1 MGAAAR
7 AAPANFKESAQRA
20 WGLQRLRLGVRD
32 CPGSEAG
39 VQLHLQR
46 LRQPGWGFSEGAWG
60 CSRYPSPPLSSPV
73 VAAPSSC
80 RRIIPTRLTLQV
92 VAVWCCK
99 TFRSAIMSSPVM
111 SCIPSPQPCSPRHS
125 RHRIVPASSSPR
137 RRLRAAV
144 PTSVVIASTW
154 PPASPCPRRR
164 RAVVPAPSSPRRRL
178 RVAAASSP
186 RHRPRTVV
194 SAPFLNPHPILT
206 FILTCRRPSS
216 SVLASFCSPRSAIL
230 TRSSPS
236 HRCVVVATSSPR
248 RRRVVVAGSSA
259 PSSSRRHV
267 VASSFLPVVAASSPR
282 RHPCLSPLPRPRVVV
297 VPASCRVAP
306 ASSPP
311 SILTFILTSVLTLS
325 SPRRRLV
332 ASSSPS
338 SLRCRRVAVEL
349 SCHSAVVAAAF
360 PASSPPRRLVSAPSS
375 FHRAV
380 IGPSRRSS
388 VRLGAPSSSPRRSLV
403 QPGAPSSSFQSSSPP
418 FGAGVPPSSPKSSSP
433 PLRRRCSPAQHRHRR
448 SRHRPLIRCMGRRT
462 SRRRRSPVVAAVV
475 IIAAV
480 ASSPPCV
487 PRRPPTCRTW

>member
-1 MGAAAR
+1 
-7 AAPANFKESAQRA
+7 
-20 WGLQRLRLGVRD
+20 
-32 CPGSEAG
+32 
-39 VQLHLQR
+39 
-46 LRQPGWGFSEGAWG
+46 
-60 CSRYPSPPLSSPV
+60 
-73 VAAPSSC
+73 
-80 RRIIPTRLTLQV
+80 
-92 VAVWCCK
+92 
-99 TFRSAIMSSPVM
+99 M

-164 RAVVPAPSSPRRRL
+164 RAVVPARSSPRRRL

-206 FILTCRRPSS
+206 FILTPCRRPSS
-216 SVLASFCSPRSAIL
+216 TVLASSCSPRSAIL
-230 TRSSPS
+230 TRPSPMSSLRR
-236 HRCVVVATSSPR
+236 RCHVVTTSSPR
-248 RRRVVVAGSSA
+248 RRCRFVGSV
-259 PSSSRRHV
+259 V
-267 VASSFLPVVAASSPR
+267 VASSRRRFIVPARCRRIVAAPPPLLVAAATPTR
-282 RHPCLSPLPRPRVVV
+282 RRPRVV
-297 VPASCRVAP
+297 PGRACIVAAVYP
-306 ASSPP
+306 PSSSPP
-311 SILTFILTSVLTLS
+311 S
-325 SPRRRLV
+325 SPYPHL
-332 ASSSPS
+332 AAASSPS

-448 SRHRPLIRCMGRRT
+448 SRHRPLIRWVVG
-462 SRRRRSPVVAAVV
+462 PVVVAVRPLSPPSS
-475 IIAAV
+475 
-480 ASSPPCV
+480 SSPPSHRRHPASRV
-487 PRRPPTCRTW
+487 ARQHAGPGEPPPSEPSPSFPPRCLALGQHL